1 MSARARRFYIPL
13 TVSAEPPPA
22 DPPGAAGAQTAI
34 AACYRRII
42 RELGEDSD
50 REGLLRTPDR
60 AARALIDL
68 TAGYGE
74 DLHTIVNGAIFDSE
88 SDEMIMVR
96 NIETYSLCEHHLLP
110 FIGQCHVAYIPHRRI
125 IGLSKIPRI
134 VNHFARR
141 LQIQERLTTQVA
153 KAVQTMV
160 GAQGVGVVVEASH
173 LCVMMRGVE
182 KQHSQMKTSCM
193 LGSFRDSPSTRAEF
207 LQLLGS

>member
-1 MSARARRFYIPL
+1 M
-13 TVSAEPPPA
+13 
-22 DPPGAAGAQTAI
+22 
-34 AACYRRII
+34 
-42 RELGEDSD
+42 
-50 REGLLRTPDR
+50 RTPER
-60 AARALIDL
+60 AARALTDL
-68 TAGYGE
+68 TAGYRE
-74 DLHTIVNGAIFDSE
+74 EFQAIINGAIYESE

-110 FIGQCHVAYIPHRRI
+110 FIGQCHVAYIPDGKI

-141 LQIQERLTTQVA
+141 LQIQERLTTQIA
-153 KAVQTMV
+153 NAVLEAT

-193 LGSFRDSPSTRAEF
+193 LGSFRSSSSTRAEF
-207 LQLLGS
+207 LRLLAS